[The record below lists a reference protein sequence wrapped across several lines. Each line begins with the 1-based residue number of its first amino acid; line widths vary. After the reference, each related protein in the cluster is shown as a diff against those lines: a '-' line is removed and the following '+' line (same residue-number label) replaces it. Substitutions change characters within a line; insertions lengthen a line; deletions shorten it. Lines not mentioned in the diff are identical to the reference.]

1 MEDKIHLLLSM
12 QEHPEKYK
20 EEQITN
26 MLADDPELAEL
37 MEQLAITK
45 RAFAQKEAD
54 QEQIPMD
61 NLWEQFAREH
71 ADEIDALDTVQ
82 EQQAT
87 GGWSFGRLGGWS
99 FGHLGGWSFM
109 GKALGRV
116 AAVLIGIILTVGVAF
131 AAIHILRTHP
141 NAPKEREATRE
152 AIIETHSQ
160 TPPKGTEESVQEA
173 VPVTF
178 DNVTLDSIAK
188 DIAAYHHIEM
198 DLQNEQARQLRFYFV
213 WKQDDSLQEV
223 IEKLN
228 MFEQVNMAVEN
239 GKLIVR

>member
-71 ADEIDALDTVQ
+71 ADEIDALDSVQ
-82 EQQAT
+82 EKQAT
-87 GGWSFGRLGGWS
+87 GDWSFSRLGGWS
-99 FGHLGGWSFM
+99 FL
-109 GKALGRV
+109 GKALSRV
-116 AAVLIGIILTVGVAF
+116 AAVLIGVILTVGVTF

>member
-1 MEDKIHLLLSM
+1 
-12 QEHPEKYK
+12 
-20 EEQITN
+20 
-26 MLADDPELAEL
+26 MLTVDPELAKL

-71 ADEIDALDTVQ
+71 ADELDALNSVQ

-87 GGWSFGRLGGWS
+87 RDWSFGRLGGWS

-116 AAVLIGIILTVGVAF
+116 AAVLIGVILTVGVAF
-131 AAIHILRTHP
+131 AAIHILKTHP

-152 AIIETHSQ
+152 AIIETHPQ
-160 TPPKGTEESVQEA
+160 TPPKEREESVQEA

-188 DIAAYHHIEM
+188 DIAAYHQIEM

>member
-20 EEQITN
+20 EEQITK
-26 MLADDPELAEL
+26 MLADDSELAEL

-99 FGHLGGWSFM
+99 FM

-141 NAPKEREATRE
+141 NAPKAREATRE

-178 DNVTLDSIAK
+178 DNVTLDSIAR

-228 MFEQVNMAVEN
+228 MFEHVNMAVEN

>member
-20 EEQITN
+20 EEQITK
-26 MLADDPELAEL
+26 MLADDSELAEL

-54 QEQIPMD
+54 QEQISMD

-71 ADEIDALDTVQ
+71 ADEIDALDSVQ

-87 GGWSFGRLGGWS
+87 GMQLRKIISR
-99 FGHLGGWSFM
+99 
-109 GKALGRV
+109 
-116 AAVLIGIILTVGVAF
+116 AAAILIGVILTVGVAF
-131 AAIHILRTHP
+131 AAIHIFTASP
-141 NAPKEREATRE
+141 DPSKGKE
-152 AIIETHSQ
+152 ETAKALDTVVVK
-160 TPPKGTEESVQEA
+160 TPSPLPVTEESVQET
-173 VPVTF
+173 VSITF

-198 DLQNEQARQLRFYFV
+198 DLQNVQARQLRFYFV